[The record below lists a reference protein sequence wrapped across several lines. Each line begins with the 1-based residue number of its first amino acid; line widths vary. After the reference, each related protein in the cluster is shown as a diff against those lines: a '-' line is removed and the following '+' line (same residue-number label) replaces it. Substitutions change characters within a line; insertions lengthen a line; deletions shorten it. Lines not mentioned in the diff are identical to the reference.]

1 MANERLDRFTKLLK
15 EIFELDKSDLD
26 FGIYRVMNL
35 RKERIEEFLEQQLPQ
50 IVQET
55 LAPFAQDG
63 KEKLRARMAKME
75 KDAAE
80 MGMTMDQLPETAPVR
95 KEYMQCQKQLA
106 EGADLAALETDVYA
120 ALYSFF
126 NRYYEEGD
134 FISKRRYKEGV
145 YAIPYEGE
153 EVKLYWANQ
162 DQYYIKTSESF
173 KDYTFAFDG
182 ITIHFRLADATTEQD
197 NNKESK
203 ENKRVFMLFTEDHE
217 TYPGVKTF
225 EYDPKTKEAV
235 IRFVYDIPKDKKKK
249 YYEENYTAIL
259 RWLLSLHRE
268 ELSPLIAPQS
278 VDKSRKTTTLLEKHL
293 KNYVS
298 KNTFDYFIHRDLRGF
313 LTRELDFFI
322 KSETIHLDDLD
333 TDNEKRV
340 ETYLAKATAI
350 KRVGKM
356 IIDFLTQIEDFQ
368 KKLWLK
374 KKFVVEANWCMTLDK
389 IDETF
394 WPEIIASK
402 AQIDEWIALYAI
414 DEVDGWRNPPTT
426 AFLRQNSNLIVD
438 TRHFPDGFRDALL
451 EEMEDLDQQTNGL
464 LVRGDNVQALSLLE
478 ETFRGRVKCIH
489 IDPPYNTDT
498 SGFLYKNNYRH
509 SSWMSM
515 MNDRI
520 DAAIPFLSHEAS
532 FICHIDENEYENLWY
547 LFQGK
552 NLINL
557 GTVIWDKKNPMTGG
571 HGIATQHEY
580 MTWFSPDDITISVNP
595 EHAKAMLKKVDEL
608 IRANG
613 GKVDDAVRAAYQTWL
628 NANTEIERGDKA
640 YSNISDDGRIYQS
653 VSLRAP
659 EYRADEKFHRP
670 LIHPVTGKAC
680 PVPYNGFSRKPETLQ
695 VMMDRGDIIFG
706 KDETIQPRYK
716 MYLSA
721 DTEKQLNSVIYES
734 KKGTTDLKKM
744 GLSFPYCHAVSFYDT
759 ILSKAAKEPND
770 MIMDFFAGSGT
781 TGHAVIADN
790 RNNDNDKKYIV
801 VDTEEFVSES
811 LFHSIN
817 APDSG
822 IKLLIGSRK
831 FTEGWNSWR
840 VSTMGL
846 INFAKGEG
854 SQAIQLFGR
863 GVRLKGYGG
872 SLKRSRKLDF
882 AVSAPKY
889 IELLETLSVFGV
901 KAQYMEDFKSY
912 LEQEGAPTNEAV
924 YQFRLPVVSR
934 FDQLKGKRL
943 YIIKVK
949 DGADF
954 KKQARRLILDRPD
967 IQVSPVALNSGEM
980 MFVNHLK
987 KYVDTHSDDLK
998 GKSLYLLRNKS
1009 RLGMGFFEAG
1019 NFYPDYILWI
1029 DTEDKQYISF
1039 IDPKGLW
1046 YVQPDD
1052 LKIEFYKT
1060 IKELE
1065 ARLAPTVGEKEVVLN
1080 SFIMSST
1087 RASVLRDRW
1096 KMERPQRE
1104 ERNVYTLDN
1113 PDCVALMMEKIMS

>member
-225 EYDPKTKEAV
+225 EYDLKTKEAV
-235 IRFVYDIPKDKKKK
+235 IRFVYHI
-249 YYEENYTAIL
+249 YNLQSSFNAEQRHLYL
-259 RWLLSLHRE
+259 VGCLLSFYQQMKLFEVNRNELRE
-268 ELSPLIAPQS
+268 FRIEKPLLVFVGNRVTAPVKSSNLTQAEKDLLTDVEEVLVFLDRFLRS
-278 VDKSRKTTTLLEKHL
+278 RERSIGHIHALLTEDTGLVDGRDREIFYQDFQALEKIFGGDFQAAAVFSDMLRVVFNVDGGVNEPRLRMEQIRQVPGEIGL
-293 KNYVS
+293 KVGEFS
-298 KNTFDYFIHRDLRGF
+298 DYFGVISIG
-313 LTRELDFFI
+313 
-322 KSETIHLDDLD
+322 
-333 TDNEKRV
+333 
-340 ETYLAKATAI
+340 
-350 KRVGKM
+350 
-356 IIDFLTQIEDFQ
+356 
-368 KKLWLK
+368 
-374 KKFVVEANWCMTLDK
+374 
-389 IDETF
+389 
-394 WPEIIASK
+394 
-402 AQIDEWIALYAI
+402 
-414 DEVDGWRNPPTT
+414 
-426 AFLRQNSNLIVD
+426 
-438 TRHFPDGFRDALL
+438 
-451 EEMEDLDQQTNGL
+451 
-464 LVRGDNVQALSLLE
+464 
-478 ETFRGRVKCIH
+478 
-489 IDPPYNTDT
+489 DT
-498 SGFLYKNNYRH
+498 SGLLKN
-509 SSWMSM
+509 
-515 MNDRI
+515 
-520 DAAIPFLSHEAS
+520 
-532 FICHIDENEYENLWY
+532 C
-547 LFQGK
+547 Q
-552 NLINL
+552 
-557 GTVIWDKKNPMTGG
+557 KK
-571 HGIATQHEY
+571 E
-580 MTWFSPDDITISVNP
+580 
-595 EHAKAMLKKVDEL
+595 
-608 IRANG
+608 
-613 GKVDDAVRAAYQTWL
+613 
-628 NANTEIERGDKA
+628 
-640 YSNISDDGRIYQS
+640 
-653 VSLRAP
+653 
-659 EYRADEKFHRP
+659 
-670 LIHPVTGKAC
+670 
-680 PVPYNGFSRKPETLQ
+680 
-695 VMMDRGDIIFG
+695 
-706 KDETIQPRYK
+706 
-716 MYLSA
+716 
-721 DTEKQLNSVIYES
+721 
-734 KKGTTDLKKM
+734 
-744 GLSFPYCHAVSFYDT
+744 
-759 ILSKAAKEPND
+759 
-770 MIMDFFAGSGT
+770 
-781 TGHAVIADN
+781 
-790 RNNDNDKKYIV
+790 IV

-872 SLKRSRKLDF
+872 ALKRSRKLDF

-954 KKQARRLILDRPD
+954 KKQARRLILDRPDDGFLRYLLKNKVVIDCRSKVQTIDSTLTLKMEAMQEELVLPAETLPFLDVQKMFEALQQHKREKGYYNICIAAENLLPILQTDGWYGLLIPKHYLDVNSFEKLEAATDYAIMLLKVYLDRFFKYEKARWEASMLEYGVLTAEDNNFVDEYSITYTQKHEQDTTGDKLGDFIQEISAELETGKGLDVYKEEAFGGRMAAFDFEKHLYAPLIGLEQNSLD

>member
-1 MANERLDRFTKLLK
+1 MAKRNVQSASFDDQLVLFRYFLHQLKLDSLSALGDRLNSSEYEGVSENGSTYFCDYIVRICQMRGAAASPEKLRLYDENICRHTSRLRERRGDLRWKYFQYIALLFTEMYLDRYFTDPEDFCADLNEWLLKKRDDSWGLIDFRPYTVDKLNKLAFMCATGSGKTLMMHMNILQFLHYFRRARKVNSKLSINKIIVLAPNEGMSRQHLEELALSSIPAAMFGKDYGLAALPDQVIVIDMNKLKEEGRVKTVSVDSFEQNNLVLVDEGHRGLSGDVWYEYRNRLSAEGFAFEYSATFKQALNPNAAGSTQKAQSERALMEEYGKSIIMDYSYKYFYHDGYGKDYHIYNLQSSFNAEQRHLYLVGCLLSFYQQMKLFEVNRNELREFRIEKPLLVFVGNRVTAPVKSSNLTQAEKDLLTDVEEVLVFLDRFLRSRERSIGHIHALLTEDTGLVDGRDR
-15 EIFELDKSDLD
+15 EIFYQD
-26 FGIYRVMNL
+26 F
-35 RKERIEEFLEQQLPQ
+35 Q
-50 IVQET
+50 
-55 LAPFAQDG
+55 
-63 KEKLRARMAKME
+63 
-75 KDAAE
+75 
-80 MGMTMDQLPETAPVR
+80 
-95 KEYMQCQKQLA
+95 
-106 EGADLAALETDVYA
+106 ALEKI
-120 ALYSFF
+120 FG
-126 NRYYEEGD
+126 GD
-134 FISKRRYKEGV
+134 FQAAAVFSDMLRVVFNVDGGV
-145 YAIPYEGE
+145 NEPRLRMEQIRQVPGE
-153 EVKLYWANQ
+153 
-162 DQYYIKTSESF
+162 I
-173 KDYTFAFDG
+173 G
-182 ITIHFRLADATTEQD
+182 
-197 NNKESK
+197 
-203 ENKRVFMLFTEDHE
+203 
-217 TYPGVKTF
+217 
-225 EYDPKTKEAV
+225 
-235 IRFVYDIPKDKKKK
+235 
-249 YYEENYTAIL
+249 
-259 RWLLSLHRE
+259 
-268 ELSPLIAPQS
+268 
-278 VDKSRKTTTLLEKHL
+278 L
-293 KNYVS
+293 KVGEFS
-298 KNTFDYFIHRDLRGF
+298 DYFGVISIG
-313 LTRELDFFI
+313 
-322 KSETIHLDDLD
+322 
-333 TDNEKRV
+333 
-340 ETYLAKATAI
+340 
-350 KRVGKM
+350 
-356 IIDFLTQIEDFQ
+356 
-368 KKLWLK
+368 
-374 KKFVVEANWCMTLDK
+374 
-389 IDETF
+389 
-394 WPEIIASK
+394 
-402 AQIDEWIALYAI
+402 
-414 DEVDGWRNPPTT
+414 
-426 AFLRQNSNLIVD
+426 
-438 TRHFPDGFRDALL
+438 
-451 EEMEDLDQQTNGL
+451 
-464 LVRGDNVQALSLLE
+464 
-478 ETFRGRVKCIH
+478 
-489 IDPPYNTDT
+489 DT
-498 SGFLYKNNYRH
+498 SGLLKN
-509 SSWMSM
+509 
-515 MNDRI
+515 
-520 DAAIPFLSHEAS
+520 
-532 FICHIDENEYENLWY
+532 C
-547 LFQGK
+547 Q
-552 NLINL
+552 
-557 GTVIWDKKNPMTGG
+557 KK
-571 HGIATQHEY
+571 E
-580 MTWFSPDDITISVNP
+580 
-595 EHAKAMLKKVDEL
+595 
-608 IRANG
+608 
-613 GKVDDAVRAAYQTWL
+613 
-628 NANTEIERGDKA
+628 
-640 YSNISDDGRIYQS
+640 
-653 VSLRAP
+653 
-659 EYRADEKFHRP
+659 
-670 LIHPVTGKAC
+670 
-680 PVPYNGFSRKPETLQ
+680 
-695 VMMDRGDIIFG
+695 
-706 KDETIQPRYK
+706 
-716 MYLSA
+716 
-721 DTEKQLNSVIYES
+721 
-734 KKGTTDLKKM
+734 
-744 GLSFPYCHAVSFYDT
+744 
-759 ILSKAAKEPND
+759 
-770 MIMDFFAGSGT
+770 
-781 TGHAVIADN
+781 
-790 RNNDNDKKYIV
+790 IV

-954 KKQARRLILDRPD
+954 KKQARRLILERADEGFLRYLLKNKVVIDCRSKVQTIDSTLTLKMEAMQEELVLPAETLPFLDVQKMFEALQQHKREKGYYNICIAAENLLPILQTDGWYGLLIPKHYLDVNSFEKLEAATDYAIMLLKVYLDRFFKYEKARWEASMLEYGVLTAEDNNFVDEYSITYTQKHEQDTTGDKLGDFIQEISAELETGKGLDMYKEEAFGGRMAAFDFEKHLYAPLIGLEQNSLD